1 MSSRRSWYR
10 TPWVFAACGVGL
22 LLLWWGLRWLTSRV
36 DFGAGGHSSD
46 AGTTA
51 AETMSRSDVFWAGPE
66 DVLFWAAMV
75 LIAIAVIVRVRR
87 LIGRIR
93 S

>member
-10 TPWVFAACGVGL
+10 TPWVFAVCGVGL
-22 LLLWWGLRWLTSRV
+22 LLLWWGLKWLTNRS
-36 DFGAGGHSSD
+36 DIGADRSD
-46 AGTTA
+46 AGTNA
-51 AETMSRSDVFWAGPE
+51 AEPVRRSDVFWAGPA
-66 DVLFWAAMV
+66 DVVFWAAMV
-75 LIAIAVIVRVRR
+75 LIAIAVIVRIWR

>member
-10 TPWVFAACGVGL
+10 TPWVFAVCGVGL
-22 LLLWWGLRWLTSRV
+22 LLLWWGLRWLMSQSDADADR
-36 DFGAGGHSSD
+36 SD

-51 AETMSRSDVFWAGPE
+51 AETVSRSDVFWARPA
-66 DVLFWAAMV
+66 DVVFWAAMV
-75 LIAIAVIVRVRR
+75 LIAIAVIVRIWR
-87 LIGRIR
+87 LIDRIR